1 MFDERPQRVTVNAP
15 VRIAD
20 VGGWTDT
27 WFGAPGTVCNVA
39 VGPGVT
45 AEARRVRRAAGA
57 PRVRL
62 VAADVDAD
70 YFVGPDEIDGWA
82 APAPGRHPLLE
93 HAIAAVVEWTGVDRI
108 LEDDAGGDTG
118 GADGGDDGRDGV
130 DVVVGAAVPAGAS
143 LGTSASAVVAV
154 LAALDGLLGGGRQ
167 TAADLARHGHQI
179 ESARCGREAGVQDQ
193 WAAAFGGTSLLTID
207 AYRRGG
213 ETPAV
218 EHVAI
223 EPSPRMRAAME
234 ACWST
239 VVFGSHD
246 SSAVHSEVIHSAL
259 DANGV
264 GHANTLSSLR
274 RMSELAVDAADA
286 LRAGDLAAWAEALRE
301 CTAAQER
308 MHAALLGPAHRA
320 AIDAARRLG
329 ALGWKVNGAGG
340 AGGSLTVVLPEPAA
354 VARFATAMGELDR
367 GWQVLDLRC
376 APGVHRVESVVPTR
390 AASVT
395 PQR

>member
-1 MFDERPQRVTVNAP
+1 MD
-15 VRIAD
+15 
-20 VGGWTDT
+20 GHL
-27 WFGAPGTVCNVA
+27 
-39 VGPGVT
+39 
-45 AEARRVRRAAGA
+45 VRRAGHGVQRRGRPGRHRRGP
-57 PRVRL
+57 PRPPNPGEPRIRL

-82 APAPGRHPLLE
+82 APAPGHHPLLE
-93 HAIAAVVEWTGVDRI
+93 HAIAAVVERTGVDR
-108 LEDDAGGDTG
+108 LLGDH
-118 GADGGDDGRDGV
+118 ADGLDGV

-154 LAALDGLLGGGRQ
+154 LAALDGLLGGGRR
-167 TAADLARHGHQI
+167 TAADLARLGHQI
-179 ESARCGREAGVQDQ
+179 ESGRCGREAGVQDQ
-193 WAAAFGGTSLLTID
+193 WAAAFGGTSLLTIGG
-207 AYRRGG
+207 YHRGG

-218 EHVAI
+218 EHLAV
-223 EPSPRMRAAME
+223 EPAPQMRAAME

-246 SSAVHSEVIHSAL
+246 SSAVHSEVIRSAL

-274 RMSELAVDAADA
+274 RMSALAVDAAEA
-286 LRAGDLAAWAEALRE
+286 LRASDLAAWAEALRE
-301 CTAAQER
+301 CTTAQER

-320 AIDAARRLG
+320 AIEAARRLG

-340 AGGSLTVVLPEPAA
+340 AGGSLTVVLPEPEA
-354 VARFATAMGELDR
+354 VPRFATAIAELDR
-367 GWQVLDLRC
+367 SWQVLDLRC
-376 APGVHRVESVVPTR
+376 APGVHRVEAPLPTR

-395 PQR
+395 PDR